1 MSAAFEVLRI
11 GLSVVV
17 CGAVLVF
24 VGRPLYNGWLQLGRT
39 ALVVLGAL
47 LLLAALVLVV
57 AGDT

>member
-24 VGRPLYNGWLQLGRT
+24 VGRPLYNGWLQLG
-39 ALVVLGAL
+39 G
-47 LLLAALVLVV
+47 AALVLVV